1 MHRACV
7 KIGFEMMIIHILYQ
21 APDFFIVD
29 LKKSF
34 ELMFGG
40 IHEQN
45 RKQSSLG
52 HKDIVFL

>member
-29 LKKSF
+29 LKKK
-34 ELMFGG
+34 L
-40 IHEQN
+40 
-45 RKQSSLG
+45 
-52 HKDIVFL
+52 